1 VGSTPH
7 PEECGMGDNSFL
19 VVMLLGMGIIGIKV
33 CFSVVGFVCG
43 LNVVFSEKSQT
54 GLRIDGLVS
63 KNNVPGVTAMRLKG
77 MVVTAIKSKGGGVIL
92 ASALLASEMGDA
104 NKPGSKYG
112 LSVGL

>member
-1 VGSTPH
+1 
-7 PEECGMGDNSFL
+7 M
-19 VVMLLGMGIIGIKV
+19 
-33 CFSVVGFVCG
+33 
-43 LNVVFSEKSQT
+43 
-54 GLRIDGLVS
+54 VS